1 MPDTFLGLFR
11 FCFMAGWPARHKAAQ
26 PFGLAIDDAE
36 VAIGKADQP
45 IAGLGFGDADRLA
58 RQCIAEKD
66 QIAAPFDLAAGA
78 DATDGMVVKAGLPLG
93 QGGDGR
99 HPTLASMA
107 PCSPPGASSQVGAE
121 KRCPVEQRN

>member
-66 QIAAPFDLAAGA
+66 QIAAPFDLA
-78 DATDGMVVKAGLPLG
+78 V
-93 QGGDGR
+93 
-99 HPTLASMA
+99 
-107 PCSPPGASSQVGAE
+107 GASSSRTRLLSITSILRMHATSATLA
-121 KRCPVEQRN
+121 RLPLADSRR